1 MSKRFLIIMA
11 ALVVVFFGVV
21 IFSKNK
27 EKVNAPV
34 DSAGGSNHIKGEGA
48 TGVTLVE
55 FADFQCPT
63 CGSFY
68 PIVKALEKKYD
79 KQITFQFR
87 HFPLV
92 QIHDN
97 AMIAHRSA
105 EAAAKQNKFWEM
117 HDILYERQKIWSES
131 SNAKLIMEDYASEL
145 GLNVDKFKTDFA
157 SSAVNDIITADTKLG
172 QEAGVSGTPTFVING
187 KKLDDLPRDIDS
199 FSKLIDQAIADKQ
212 NQ

>member
-11 ALVVVFFGVV
+11 ALVVVFFGVI

-27 EKVNAPV
+27 QDVSAPG
-34 DSAGGSNHIKGEGA
+34 DSAGGSNHIKGEG
-48 TGVTLVE
+48 TNGVSVVE
-55 FADFQCPT
+55 YADFQCPT

-68 PIVKALEKKYD
+68 TLVKALEKKYD

-92 QIHDN
+92 QLHDN

-105 EAAAKQNKFWEM
+105 EAAGKQDKFWEM

-145 GLNVDKFKTDFA
+145 GLNVDQFKTDFA
-157 SSAVNDIITADTKLG
+157 SSEVNDIITADTKLG
-172 QEAGVSGTPTFVING
+172 QDIGVSGTPTFVIDG

-212 NQ
+212 AN

>member
-1 MSKRFLIIMA
+1 MA

-34 DSAGGSNHIKGEGA
+34 DSAGGSNHIKGEGSA
-48 TGVTLVE
+48 DVTLVE

-105 EAAAKQNKFWEM
+105 EAAGKQNKFWEM

-157 SSAVNDIITADTKLG
+157 SSTVNDIITADTKLG
-172 QEAGVSGTPTFVING
+172 QDAGVSGTPTFVING